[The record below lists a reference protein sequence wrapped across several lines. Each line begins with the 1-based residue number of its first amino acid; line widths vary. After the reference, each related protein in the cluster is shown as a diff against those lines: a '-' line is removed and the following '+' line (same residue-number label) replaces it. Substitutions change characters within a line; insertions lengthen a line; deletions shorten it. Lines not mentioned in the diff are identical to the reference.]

1 MQKGQSSFEVIMV
14 TLTVVAISTF
24 ILGNFFQLNDQT
36 MALAIL
42 KADVMEQLDKNQDFY
57 VLKKIYYAQDSDKEI
72 DFQLVIVDDSTDP
85 KGMCYMDLN
94 SAANRILNNTKYN
107 DVEIFVSCDNEATGY
122 RRVFP

>member
-24 ILGNFFQLNDQT
+24 ILGNFFQLSDQT

-42 KADVMEQLDKNQDFY
+42 KADVIEQLDKNQEFY
-57 VLKKIYYAQDSDKEI
+57 VLKKINYAQDTDKEI
-72 DFQLVIVDDSTDP
+72 DFELIIVDDTINQNP
-85 KGMCYMDLN
+85 ICFMDLN
-94 SAANRILNNTKYN
+94 SAANKIFNNTKYN
-107 DVEIFVSCDNEATGY
+107 DIEIFVSCDPTY